1 MPQSDVMSLMVILSI
16 FLCWRSFLRD
26 ASKASFVVFD
36 MDFSSFQFLLKN
48 MFKNITGIS
57 YLYGGNSLFISRLY
71 IQANQ
76 QGQTHLSTFKAPFL
90 YYNVPDTKQK
100 CGNMLWINSRF
111 FILCEIF
118 IQRLSEGIRILLQIL
133 CRREFSFLRNLQISI
148 RQNE

>member
-100 CGNMLWINSRF
+100 CGNIIRFHKWLCFRERFNKQTAKNTFFHPYINN
-111 FILCEIF
+111 IE
-118 IQRLSEGIRILLQIL
+118 QYRLTKN
-133 CRREFSFLRNLQISI
+133 C
-148 RQNE
+148 